1 VSLLCAAILFA
12 FAFGFGRGASVVGL
26 VFYTLI
32 CTRFFVLLAVSG
44 SIGVG
49 VVFAKGFLYIAVFYF
64 VLCVGV
70 GRGWG
75 AFVFRSRFP
84 S

>member
-1 VSLLCAAILFA
+1 MCAAILFA
-12 FAFGFGRGASVVGL
+12 FAFGFGWGASVFGL

-32 CTRFFVLLAVSG
+32 CTRFFVLLAVCD

-64 VLCVGV
+64 VLCGCV

-75 AFVFRSRFP
+75 RSFLKSVFH
-84 S
+84 

>member
-1 VSLLCAAILFA
+1 MCAAILFA
-12 FAFGFGRGASVVGL
+12 FAFGFGFGRGASVVGL

-49 VVFAKGFLYIAVFYF
+49 VVFAKGFLYITVFYF
-64 VLCVGV
+64 VLCGCVGM
-70 GRGWG
+70 GWG
-75 AFVFRSRFP
+75 RS
-84 S
+84 